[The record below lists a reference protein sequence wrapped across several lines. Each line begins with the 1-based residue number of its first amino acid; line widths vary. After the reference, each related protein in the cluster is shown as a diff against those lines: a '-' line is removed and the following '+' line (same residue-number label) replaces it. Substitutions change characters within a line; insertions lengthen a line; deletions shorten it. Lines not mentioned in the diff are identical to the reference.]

1 MRITG
6 VLGVANDAGAPLLAA
21 ALAFNAMFA
30 ILPGLLLLSGI
41 LGWAIADIEARAK
54 LLADLVTALPP
65 LGPAISDSLNGIVR
79 ERGGL
84 TLVGL
89 VGLVWGASNFY
100 GVLDEVM
107 RRIFA
112 GGAVRGFIDQRL
124 RGLFAVVGLVG
135 LVMGTVLMGGVW
147 TVLVTT
153 VGELP
158 GAAIVLSVASPLVFI
173 GFSIVA
179 VLLTYRLVPT
189 APPSWRAAWLPA
201 VVAGAG
207 IGMLTSLFSVLAPV
221 LVGGLAAFGVLAA
234 VFGAFV
240 WLNLGFQML
249 LWGAAWARYR
259 RDQHRMAYTTTDN

>member
-1 MRITG
+1 MA
-6 VLGVANDAGAPLLAA
+6 VLGIANQAGAPLLAA

-41 LGWAIADIEARAK
+41 LGWAIEDVEARARLLTD
-54 LLADLVTALPP
+54 LLARIPAL
-65 LGPAISDSLNGIVR
+65 GSAISDSLDGVVR

-84 TLVGL
+84 TIIGL

-112 GGAVRGFIDQRL
+112 GGAVRGFLEQRI
-124 RGLFAVVGLVG
+124 RGLLT
-135 LVMGTVLMGGVW
+135 VMGLIVLTFGTILLGGLATVAI
-147 TVLVTT
+147 TT

-158 GAAIVLSVASPLVFI
+158 GLAIALSVAGPLGFI

-179 VLLTYRLVPT
+179 VLFTYLFVPT
-189 APPSWRAAWLPA
+189 APPSLRAAWLPA
-201 VVAGAG
+201 VVAGTG
-207 IGMLTSLFSVLAPV
+207 IGLLTSLFSLLAPL

-234 VFGAFV
+234 VFGALV
-240 WLNLGFQML
+240 WLNFGFQML

-259 RDQHRMAYTTTDN
+259 RDRVSLAAYTDEIG

>member
-1 MRITG
+1 MAI
-6 VLGVANDAGAPLLAA
+6 LGIANEAGAPLLAS

-41 LGWAIADIEARAK
+41 LGWAIQDIEARAK
-54 LLADLVTALPP
+54 LLADLVASLPP
-65 LGPAISDSLNGIVR
+65 LGPAISDSLNGVVR

-89 VGLVWGASNFY
+89 VGLLWGSSNFY

-107 RRIFA
+107 RRIFS
-112 GGAVRGFIDQRL
+112 GGPVRGFIDQRL

-135 LVMGTVLMGGVW
+135 LVIGTILMGGLW
-147 TVLVTT
+147 TVIVTT
-153 VGELP
+153 VGDLP
-158 GAAIVLSVASPLVFI
+158 GAAIVLSIAGPIVFI

-179 VLLTYRLVPT
+179 VLLTYLLVPT
-189 APPSWRAAWLPA
+189 APPSWRQAWLPA
-201 VVAGAG
+201 VIAGSG
-207 IGMLTSLFSVLAPV
+207 IGLLTSLFSGLAPL
-221 LVGGLAAFGVLAA
+221 LVGGLAGFGVLAA

-259 RDQHRMAYTTTDN
+259 RDQHRMAYTTTDI